1 MVTIKKS
8 TIQTKRFEHEIIS
21 VINKVKR
28 MEISA
33 VAKNEILNA
42 LREMQSNCYEWYE
55 EERSKK

>member
-1 MVTIKKS
+1 MVTIKKP
-8 TIQTKRFEHEIIS
+8 TIQTKKFEHEIIS

-33 VAKNEILNA
+33 VAKNEILTA
-42 LREMQSNCYEWYE
+42 LREMQNNCYEWYE

>member
-1 MVTIKKS
+1 MVTIKRS
-8 TIQTKRFEHEIIS
+8 TIQTKKFEHEIIS

-42 LREMQSNCYEWYE
+42 LREMQSNCYEWDE